1 MWARQGR
8 AGLAECRP
16 HPRHTSKPRKAVRGR
31 NFLTRSVPP
40 PGKSGGFRAPPTPPS
55 RPLPQL
61 WASAHPA
68 QSALPG
74 CLHCYSWLSFLGS
87 LAPSLP
93 PPHICTPR
101 PWSSSLPQAP
111 SYLST
116 QITKGLRLWLPP
128 TASVSPSAGL
138 ADWGSLGRRRRRP
151 WSSTRPGSHP
161 SPSGCQRKPDMK

>member
-40 PGKSGGFRAPPTPPS
+40 PGKSGGFRAPPLP
-55 RPLPQL
+55 RPGPCLSSGPQL
-61 WASAHPA
+61 IRPSQHFQAVYIVIPGSA
-68 QSALPG
+68 
-74 CLHCYSWLSFLGS
+74 S
-87 LAPSLP
+87 LAAWLP
-93 PPHICTPR
+93 PCPPHICTPR